1 MADKRKSET
10 IDTGIV
16 RRTSGDKISY
26 VFTVACGMDANG
38 KQIRK
43 TTTWK
48 PDEGMT
54 LKKAD
59 KKAKEEYIQFKNRCM
74 GGSAF
79 NENIRFK
86 ELCEEYFNVYA
97 PNNLKPITEYNY
109 KQMFEYRLLP
119 YFGNKKLKDIT
130 TPVLTNYFCNITKTT
145 KDGQEVPIAPRT
157 AKRIFNMMQSVFHFA
172 IRQKIIKDNP
182 CEGVELPKK
191 DPTQEEKRK
200 FLTEEELPK
209 FLELFDAEKSDFDR
223 MILILLHT
231 GMRSGELLGL
241 SWEDIDFDRKQ
252 IYVNHTLSDVGGN
265 HFLTTPKTKG
275 SKRIIT
281 MNSTVYDLLKIQ
293 RKYQMELRMMLETF
307 EHSEMVFTSSLG
319 NYKDRSCL
327 NTSFRRFLKGTDFEF
342 MTLHCLRHSNA
353 TLLLNSGVDI
363 KIVSEHLGHS
373 DISTTGNIYADVLA
387 SSRQK
392 TAEILEWKLAK

>member
-1 MADKRKSET
+1 MATESRKV
-10 IDTGIV
+10 DTGII
-16 RRTSGDKISY
+16 RRGDSY
-26 VFTVACGMDANG
+26 RFTVSMGMDING

-48 PDEGMT
+48 APEGMAE
-54 LKKAD
+54 KKAD
-59 KKAKEEYIQFKNRCM
+59 KLAKEKYVEFKNRCK
-74 GGSAF
+74 GLADF
-79 NENIRFK
+79 DENMRFK
-86 ELCEEYFNVYA
+86 ELCEEYFKVYA
-97 PNNLKPITEYNY
+97 PNNLKPITQYNY
-109 KQMFEYRLLP
+109 EKMFEYRLIP

-130 TPVLTNYFCNITKTT
+130 TPMLSDYFCNITKTN
-145 KDGQEVPIAPRT
+145 KDGEQEPIAPRT

-172 IRQKIIKDNP
+172 IKQKILRDNP

-200 FLTEEELPK
+200 FLTEEELPR
-209 FLELFDAEKSDFDR
+209 FLSLFDGERSDFDR
-223 MILILLHT
+223 IILILLHT

-241 SWEDIDFDRKQ
+241 AWEDIDFDRKQ
-252 IYVNHTLSDVGGN
+252 IYVNHTLSDVGGT

-281 MNSTVYDLLKIQ
+281 MNSTVYELLKLQ
-293 RKYQMELRMMLETF
+293 RKHQMELKMILPTF

-387 SSRQK
+387 SSRQR
-392 TAEILEWKLAK
+392 TAEILEFKLAQ